1 MTSNYILKRDDLQ
14 DEKYGLRIDLC
25 GTPWRRAQGVDS
37 WSPITI
43 DCFSWSPTLRLHWM
57 VDCILE
63 FVSNGLDLPDKEFVE
78 IFNQYLQRC
87 VGRMGWAARLKQF
100 VYHLEKL
107 VSSNLF
113 ETLVAF
119 GICYLPY
126 TYFFVNFQT
135 SYSEQAH
142 CSPFYALG

>member
-1 MTSNYILKRDDLQ
+1 
-14 DEKYGLRIDLC
+14 
-25 GTPWRRAQGVDS
+25 
-37 WSPITI
+37 
-43 DCFSWSPTLRLHWM
+43 M

-63 FVSNGLDLPDKEFVE
+63 FVSNRLDLPDKEFVE

-87 VGRMGWAARLKQF
+87 VGRMGCAARLKQF

-135 SYSEQAH
+135 SYSEHAH
-142 CSPFYALG
+142 CSPIYALG